1 MVEVEFVHEIRPKIV
16 DEFNMSGD
24 FVPRTP
30 AIAKAYDLG
39 KKLHKGQLRL
49 SGEPY
54 FETHC
59 VWIADFIDRLVQN
72 EAWTI
77 AALLHD
83 VVEDQGETL
92 EEIQHEFPGLLGKHV
107 AYLVDGVTKM
117 SNPRGGRSREL
128 ETLRKIARFRD
139 PGVFL
144 IKLAD
149 KSHNIMTL
157 EHMSHQKQYQKATE
171 AIRAYGKLAGILN
184 CYRWRRWLE
193 DMAFPFAEPDVFHFV
208 RSQIDRDPRLD
219 LNFINNTLL
228 QLKSLME
235 DEGISGRVRIIVN
248 GYWQSWQK
256 LRRMAKER
264 RTSLD
269 DFSPVNDI
277 VSFRMLV
284 NDESDPNDCYR
295 LLSRVN
301 RMFSRNLDQGR
312 FDDYIASPQHGY
324 QALQVTAWIPDRGAV
339 EIAIA
344 TEEMEGENLWG
355 VVYALQH
362 GKHITQYKPIQIFT
376 PTGGTRFLPN
386 GSTVLDA
393 VAAIQ
398 DYLLDKINRVEVNGE
413 ERVLSDP
420 IAPGD
425 VVEVITHG
433 QRLVPTEEW
442 LDFCNL
448 STARMLR
455 SVLVTVALK
464 QTAEK
469 GRKMIR
475 PILAE
480 RGIMD
485 LEDVQIQ
492 EKGKFENLL
501 SSLAAANI
509 DDLYSALG
517 GGAITLQDLENALDE
532 VGISKPVLGW
542 ISINII
548 GPANTNRPGVLAHL
562 ANLVSNFGGNIL
574 RTVNNT
580 FSDGSFTLR
589 WVIQGLDENQKPDL
603 LITFLDCD
611 INLTN
616 VEIV

>member
-1 MVEVEFVHEIRPKIV
+1 MVEVEFVQEIRPRIV
-16 DEFNMSGD
+16 DD
-24 FVPRTP
+24 FDIKGVFKPRTP
-30 AIAKAYDLG
+30 AIARAYELG
-39 KKLHKGQLRL
+39 QALHKGQLRL

-59 VWIADFIDRLVQN
+59 VWIASFIDHLVHN

-83 VVEDQGETL
+83 VVEDQGESL
-92 EEIQHEFPGLLGKHV
+92 EAIQREFPGLLGKHV

-157 EHMSHQKQYQKATE
+157 EYMSPEKQRQKATE

-193 DMAFPFAEPDVFHFV
+193 DMAFPYAEPDAFEFV
-208 RSQIDRDPRLD
+208 KGQIDRDPRLD
-219 LNFINNTLL
+219 TGFINDMLGQLQTL
-228 QLKSLME
+228 M
-235 DEGISGRVRIIVN
+235 DAEGIDGKIQVIVN

-256 LRRMAKER
+256 LRRMARDR

-269 DFSPVNDI
+269 DFSDVNDI

-284 NDESDPNDCYR
+284 NDGNLEDCYR
-295 LLSRVN
+295 LLSRVERFFN
-301 RMFSRNLDQGR
+301 RNLDQDR

-324 QALQVTAWIPDRGAV
+324 QAIQVTAWLPDLGAIEV
-339 EIAIA
+339 AIA

-355 VVYALQH
+355 IVYALQN
-362 GKHITQYKPIQIFT
+362 GKEITQYKPVQIFT
-376 PTGGTRFLPN
+376 PTGGTRFLPD

-393 VAAIQ
+393 VSSIQ
-398 DYLLDKINRVEVNGE
+398 DFLLDKINHVEVNGE
-413 ERVLSDP
+413 TRKLDEQVN
-420 IAPGD
+420 PGD
-425 VVEVITHG
+425 VVEVITG
-433 QRLVPTEEW
+433 GRRLVPTEEW
-442 LDFCNL
+442 LEFCNI
-448 STARMLR
+448 STARQLR

-464 QTAEK
+464 QTAEE
-469 GRKMIR
+469 GREMLR
-475 PILAE
+475 PLLVE
-480 RGIMD
+480 RGIVD
-485 LEDVQIQ
+485 LEDVQVQ
-492 EKGKFENLL
+492 ERVKFESLL
-501 SSLAAANI
+501 SALAAASI

-517 GGAITLQDLENALDE
+517 GGAIRLGDVDEALDE
-532 VGISKPVLGW
+532 AGISRPVLGW
-542 ISINII
+542 TTVNIV
-548 GPANTNRPGVLAHL
+548 GPTNTNKPGVLAYL
-562 ANLVSNFGGNIL
+562 AGLVSKFGGNIL

-580 FSDGSFTLR
+580 FNDGSFTLR
-589 WVIQGLDENQKPDL
+589 WVIQGLDPSRKEEL
-603 LITFLDCD
+603 LQTFLNCE
-611 INLTN
+611 IELTQ

>member
-24 FVPRTP
+24 FVLRTP
-30 AIAKAYDLG
+30 AIAKAFELG
-39 KKLHKGQLRL
+39 KKLHKGQYRL

-83 VVEDQGETL
+83 AVEDQGESL
-92 EEIQHEFPGLLGKHV
+92 EEIQSYFPGLLGKHI

-117 SNPRGGRSREL
+117 SNPRDGRSREL

-157 EHMSHQKQYQKATE
+157 EHMSPQKQYQKATE

-193 DMAFPFAEPDVFHFV
+193 DMAFPYAEPDAFHFV
-208 RSQIDRDPRLD
+208 REQIDRDPRLELD
-219 LNFINNTLL
+219 FINNMLL
-228 QLKSLME
+228 QLKDLME
-235 DEGISGRVRIIVN
+235 DEGISGRIRIIVN

-284 NDESDPNDCYR
+284 ADSDSAACYR

-301 RMFSRNLDQGR
+301 RLFSRHLDQGR

-324 QALQVTAWIPDRGAV
+324 QALQVTAWLPNRGAV

-355 VVYALQH
+355 IVHALQKGH
-362 GKHITQYKPIQIFT
+362 HITQYKPVQIFT
-376 PTGGTRFLPN
+376 PTGGTRFLPD

-413 ERVLSDP
+413 VRALSDP

-433 QRLVPTEEW
+433 QRMIPTAEW
-442 LDFCNL
+442 LEFSNL
-448 STARMLR
+448 STARLLR

-464 QTAEK
+464 QTAEE
-469 GRKMIR
+469 GRKIIK
-475 PILAE
+475 PVLAE

-485 LEDVQIQ
+485 LEDIQIQ
-492 EKGKFENLL
+492 EKVKFENLL
-501 SSLAAANI
+501 STLAAANL

-517 GGAITLQDLENALDE
+517 GGAVTLGDLERAMDD
-532 VGISKPVLGW
+532 VGISKAVLGW
-542 ISINII
+542 TSINIV
-548 GPANTNRPGVLAHL
+548 GPANTNKPGVLAQL
-562 ANLVSNFGGNIL
+562 AILVSHFGGNIL

-580 FSDGSFTLR
+580 FNDGSFTLR
-589 WVIQGLDENQKPDL
+589 WVIKGLQEEQKAEL
-603 LITFLDCD
+603 LDMFLKSSVHL
-611 INLTN
+611 IQ

>member
-1 MVEVEFVHEIRPKIV
+1 MVEVEFVREIRPRIA
-16 DEFNMSGD
+16 DEFTFKGEFD
-24 FVPRTP
+24 PRTP
-30 AIAKAYDLG
+30 AIAKAYELG
-39 KKLHKGQLRL
+39 KELHKGQRRL

-59 VWIADFIDRLVQN
+59 VWIASFIDRLVQN

-83 VVEDQGETL
+83 AVEDQGESL
-92 EEIQHEFPGLLGKHV
+92 EQIQQHFPGILGKHV

-117 SNPRGGRSREL
+117 SNPRDGRSREL

-144 IKLAD
+144 VKLAD

-157 EHMSHQKQYQKATE
+157 EHMSPEKQRQKATE

-193 DMAFPFAEPDVFHFV
+193 DMAFPFAEAEVFEFV
-208 RSQIDRDPRLD
+208 KEQIDSDPRLE
-219 LNFINNTLL
+219 LGFINDMLS
-228 QLKSLME
+228 QLSELME
-235 DEGISGRVRIIVN
+235 EEGIPGRIQIIVN
-248 GYWQSWQK
+248 GYWQAWQK
-256 LRRMAKER
+256 LRRMARDR

-269 DFSPVNDI
+269 DFSAVNDI
-277 VSFRMLV
+277 ISFRMLV
-284 NDESDPNDCYR
+284 ENGHVSDCYR
-295 LLSRVN
+295 LLARVN
-301 RMFSRNLDQGR
+301 RFFNRNLDHNR

-324 QALQVTAWIPDRGAV
+324 RALQVTAWLPDLGAV
-339 EIAIA
+339 EVAIT

-355 VVYALQH
+355 VVYALQN
-362 GKHITQYKPIQIFT
+362 GKQITQYKPIQIFT
-376 PTGGTRFLPN
+376 PTGGTRFLPD

-398 DYLLDKINRVEVNGE
+398 DFLLDKINHVEVNGKP
-413 ERVLSDP
+413 RRLDAQ
-420 IAPGD
+420 IQPGD
-425 VVEVITHG
+425 VVEVITQG
-433 QRLVPTEEW
+433 ERMTPSEDW
-442 LDFCNL
+442 LKFCNL
-448 STARMLR
+448 STARQLR

-464 QTAEK
+464 QTAEE
-469 GRKMIR
+469 GRKMLT
-475 PILAE
+475 PLLAD
-480 RGIMD
+480 RGIVD

-492 EKGKFENLL
+492 ERLKFENLL
-501 SSLAAANI
+501 SSLAAASL

-517 GGAITLQDLENALDE
+517 GGAIRLRDVDEALDAA
-532 VGISKPVLGW
+532 GISRQVLGW
-542 ISINII
+542 TTINIV
-548 GPANTNRPGVLAHL
+548 GPGNTNKPGVLAYL
-562 ANLVSNFGGNIL
+562 AGLVSRYGGNIL

-589 WVIQGLDENQKPDL
+589 WVIQGLDQEKKQAL
-603 LITFLDCD
+603 LQAFLNCE
-611 INLTN
+611 INLDE